1 MTDIPTARQYCE
13 ADGNPL
19 PVPPAPR
26 DFAGRIVA
34 EDSRSLALLDL
45 ARRVAASDATV
56 LLCGPTGCG
65 KEVIAR
71 YIHAQSTRAARP
83 FIAIN
88 CAAIP
93 ETLLEASLFGFE
105 KGAFTGAVRGQ
116 MGKFEQ
122 AQRGT
127 LLLDEISEMPL
138 ALQAKLLRVLQ
149 ERELERVGSNK
160 TIPLDVRIIAT
171 SNSDI
176 GKLVEENRFRADLY
190 YRLNV
195 FPLQIAALKQRPGDI
210 AILARASLAQL
221 CATRGQPVP
230 ELSPTAMQSLLKY
243 HWPGNVRELQNTMQ
257 RALILSG
264 GGRIGAEHLCLPAH
278 ARVDRVDS
286 SNMAKLSLDMKSLER
301 NHILET
307 LATVNWSRKLA
318 VQRLGISERTLRNK
332 LSQYRTEAFN

>member
-1 MTDIPTARQYCE
+1 M
-13 ADGNPL
+13 
-19 PVPPAPR
+19 PALSATR
-26 DFAGRIVA
+26 DFIARIVA

-56 LLCGPTGCG
+56 LLGGPTGCG

-71 YIHAQSTRAARP
+71 YIHAQSTRATRP

-105 KGAFTGAVRGQ
+105 KGAFTGAVHGQ

-176 GKLVEENRFRADLY
+176 GKLVAENRFRADLY

-195 FPLQIAALKQRPGDI
+195 FPLQIAALKERPGDI
-210 AILARASLAQL
+210 AVLARAALAQL

-230 ELSPTAMQSLLKY
+230 DLSPAAVQSLLKY

-257 RALILSG
+257 RALILCG
-264 GGRIGAEHLCLPAH
+264 GDHIEAAHLCLPAGEKI
-278 ARVDRVDS
+278 DS
-286 SNMAKLSLDMKSLER
+286 DNASNKAKLALDMKSLER

-332 LSQYRTEAFN
+332 LSQYRTEVFN